1 MSHGSG
7 PFRPATKL
15 DSPSPIVTDDRRLS
29 SAPALWVVVGAVFL
43 IGLIVR
49 VVALDAPPGQATVAA
64 TRWRPGEY
72 AAYLEND
79 EKIYIALTEQLEA
92 GKGYTLQGHPILLKP
107 WIIREQYDQPL
118 FFHPPGG
125 IELFWLMHRLAG
137 DAGYALV
144 QVFCFAIFFCSALL
158 LGWLV
163 LQPLRATAVLTLAVL
178 SAFTP
183 IMAHVAGRFW
193 LDGPLLA
200 FSTAAAAVFLLG
212 LNRRSSLLVCLAAVL
227 LGYASL
233 IKLTAVLVLPGII
246 VVAWAITPREEYRS
260 LVSRSLLFVAI
271 AGLIQL
277 PWEIWQWRVVGSAFP
292 VWAGKPA
299 EPLVETNPYV
309 HYLTVVRSPWA
320 YVGLLPQV
328 VWTLVP
334 SLCLLGMQWR
344 DRELRRRGVALVFW
358 IVLVVGIHVV
368 LGASGY
374 SKVLRYVILVVP
386 ATVVLF
392 SLVAGGAVQAIH
404 EGRWLSGGRNATI
417 AILLLAIVG
426 FGLEVA
432 QGLETSMVDNRMI
445 DLIRPLPVLDWILP

>member
-1 MSHGSG
+1 M
-7 PFRPATKL
+7 
-15 DSPSPIVTDDRRLS
+15 
-29 SAPALWVVVGAVFL
+29 
-43 IGLIVR
+43 
-49 VVALDAPPGQATVAA
+49 AA
-64 TRWRPGEY
+64 TRWQPAGY
-72 AAYLEND
+72 VPYLEND

-107 WIIREQYDQPL
+107 WIVREQYDRPL

-125 IELFWLMHRLAG
+125 IAFFWLTHWLAG
-137 DAGYALV
+137 DAGYALA
-144 QVFCFAIFFCSALL
+144 QVLSFAIFFWSALL

-163 LQPLRATAVLTLAVL
+163 LQPLYGTAVLTLAVL
-178 SAFTP
+178 SACTP

-200 FSTAAAAVFLLG
+200 FSTAAAAVLLLG
-212 LNRRSSLLVCLAAVL
+212 LKRQSTVLLCLAAVL

-233 IKLTAVLVLPGII
+233 IKLTAFLVFPGA
-246 VVAWAITPREEYRS
+246 VAVAWAITPREEYRS
-260 LVSRSLLFVAI
+260 LVARGLLVVAI

-292 VWAGKPA
+292 TWAGKPA
-299 EPLVETNPYV
+299 EHLVQTNRYV
-309 HYLTVVRSPWA
+309 YYLTVVRSPWV
-320 YVGLLPQV
+320 YVALLPQV
-328 VWTLVP
+328 AWTLVP
-334 SLCLLGMQWR
+334 SLVLLAMQWR
-344 DRELRRRGVALVFW
+344 NREIRRRGAALVFW
-358 IVLVVGIHVV
+358 IVLVVGIHVA

-417 AILLLAIVG
+417 AILLLAMVG
-426 FGLEVA
+426 FGLEVT
-432 QGLETSMVDNRMI
+432 QGLETSLVDNRMS
-445 DLIRPLPVLDWILP
+445 DLIRPLPALDWIVP